1 MIALCKDFLDVT
13 PKAQLKKGKM
23 ESQTCKNWGFCSQK
37 ILLMAWKDKL
47 QIGKKSSN
55 YIFDKGIICSIYKE
69 LSKLLHFRNFLN
81 GQNICE
87 HIIQQNRYMDGHMIL
102 NATIP

>member
-1 MIALCKDFLDVT
+1 MTALCKDFLDVT

-23 ESQTCKNWGFCSQK
+23 VNQTCKNWGFCSQK

-55 YIFDKGIICSIYKE
+55 YIFDKGIVCNIYKE
-69 LSKLLHFRNFLN
+69 LSKLSITFYKLFKWAK
-81 GQNICE
+81 
-87 HIIQQNRYMDGHMIL
+87 YMWTY
-102 NATIP
+102 NSAK